1 MISVTFLIA
10 CFNSFL
16 ALIMLF
22 QNWKLNKN
30 VIYFSFYLM
39 IISFTSVLYDTI
51 INGGSAHLLML
62 LIGNAGP
69 LFFLIGPLFYF
80 FIRGLVEEHNEF
92 SDKDLIHLI
101 PFFLNMVLLI
111 PYLFKPVEF
120 KLEIAENSLQNLAYY
135 MNSKLIYFPVW
146 FNNTIRIFSMTF
158 YLIWSMMILN
168 RAYKARKGELHGA
181 IKKQY
186 ITNYLWLNTIAI
198 VSLLLVVLHGGL
210 TLYFRFDP
218 ATSQNLQND
227 NLFVICI
234 IANAFFP
241 LLILFNPGILFGLP
255 TNKIMNPIINS
266 ERHQDNTSGRYSV
279 LEAADEV
286 KTYSEYFDGLSDRI
300 ISYIDNEKH
309 YLNNDF
315 VVRDLSRE
323 FQIPHHHIQFCLKYY
338 VGKSFND
345 TINEYRIK
353 HAIELLKSSSQKQT
367 DYLVNIGYNSG
378 FSSFA
383 QFKKAFRKVQKK
395 QLSQWLAEN
404 EHT

>member
-1 MISVTFLIA
+1 
-10 CFNSFL
+10 
-16 ALIMLF
+16 
-22 QNWKLNKN
+22 
-30 VIYFSFYLM
+30 
-39 IISFTSVLYDTI
+39 
-51 INGGSAHLLML
+51 
-62 LIGNAGP
+62 
-69 LFFLIGPLFYF
+69 
-80 FIRGLVEEHNEF
+80 
-92 SDKDLIHLI
+92 
-101 PFFLNMVLLI
+101 
-111 PYLFKPVEF
+111 
-120 KLEIAENSLQNLAYY
+120 
-135 MNSKLIYFPVW
+135 
-146 FNNTIRIFSMTF
+146 
-158 YLIWSMMILN
+158 MMILN